1 MPEADPRKPFDAKRQ
16 ACYAV
21 VLDVLATADQ
31 LLDEATDAQGSR
43 SVTDADNLRNGAYS
57 TVLASTDAGVH
68 VRLYDWFLEK
78 GRTDQLLNV
87 RPRRSHRS
95 LTFADPHA
103 LPRAVPSHTAVRCRS
118 C

>member
-1 MPEADPRKPFDAKRQ
+1 MPESDPRKPFDAKRE

-31 LLDEATDAQGSR
+31 LLDEATDAQGSC
-43 SVTDADNLRNGAYS
+43 SVNDADNLRNAAYS
-57 TVLASTDAGVH
+57 TVLVSTDAGVH

-87 RPRRSHRS
+87 RACAS
-95 LTFADPHA
+95 A
-103 LPRAVPSHTAVRCRS
+103 LQH
-118 C
+118 